1 MTALRSPGRR
11 SRSSVAAR
19 RELIHDNE
27 RLKAE
32 LRALARGIY
41 PALLSERGLEPAL
54 HALAGRTPMPVAC
67 AIDLPERLPKP
78 IEAAAYFMVV
88 EALTNVVRHANANV
102 AEIAVR
108 RDGAR
113 LVVDVRD
120 DGIGGAD
127 PSSGSGLRGLADRIT
142 ALDGHLRVERDP
154 RGGTLLRAHI
164 PIP

>member
-1 MTALRSPGRR
+1 MSLAGSP
-11 SRSSVAAR
+11 
-19 RELIHDNE
+19 RELF
-27 RLKAE
+27 
-32 LRALARGIY
+32 RADAPWEHGLVEA
-41 PALLSERGLEPAL
+41 PALLSDRGLEPAL
-54 HALAGRTPMPVAC
+54 LALAARTPLPVTC
-67 AIDLPERLPKP
+67 SIGLPERLPGP

-88 EALTNVVRHANANV
+88 EALTNVVRHANANA

-113 LVVDVRD
+113 VLIDVRD

-142 ALDGHLRVERDP
+142 ALDGHLRVERAP

-164 PIP
+164 PMTEHTLRSTSAPSNTE